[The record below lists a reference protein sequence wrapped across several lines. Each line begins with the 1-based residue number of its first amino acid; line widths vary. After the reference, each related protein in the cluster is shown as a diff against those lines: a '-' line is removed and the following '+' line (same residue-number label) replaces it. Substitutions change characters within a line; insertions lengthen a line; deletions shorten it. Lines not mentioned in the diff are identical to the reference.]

1 MSLTQLS
8 AFADRLQK
16 MYKHVH
22 KWARRQGISC
32 FRVYD
37 CDIPQFPFSVD
48 VYEDCVYVAEYK
60 TSYPTTDSEHR
71 EWLRQ
76 CVATVSQ
83 TLEVPKERVFLKKRQ
98 QQKGTDQYTKTSN
111 RAVKWMARE
120 NGLRFIVNLSDYLD
134 TGLFLDHRQ
143 TRQMVR
149 QEAAGKNVLNL
160 FAYTGAFTVYA
171 AAGEAQSTTTIDLSK
186 TYIEWAK
193 DNMNLNGF
201 SQAHHHFLQTDVL
214 QYLAK
219 PPAGAMFDLVILD
232 PPTFSNSKRMF
243 DVLDVQRD
251 HVMLLNQAL
260 AITTRGG
267 VVYFSTNYRRFKMQT
282 DLLHASVI
290 KDITPQ
296 TIPPDFRDKRIHQC
310 FRLVK

>member
-1 MSLTQLS
+1 MSLAQLA
-8 AFADRLQK
+8 AFANRLQK
-16 MYKHVH
+16 MYKHNH
-22 KWARRQGISC
+22 KWARRQNISC

-60 TSYPTTDSEHR
+60 TSYPMTDSDHR

-76 CVATVSQ
+76 CILTVSEI
-83 TLEVPKERVFLKKRQ
+83 LEVPKERVFLKKRQ
-98 QQKGTDQYTKTSN
+98 QQKGAEQYTKTSN

-120 NGLRFIVNLSDYLD
+120 GGLRFVVNLSDYLD

-143 TRQMVR
+143 TRQMVKD
-149 QEAAGKNVLNL
+149 EAADKRVLNL

-171 AAGEAQSTTTIDLSK
+171 AAGGAKSTTTIDLSK

-201 SQAHHHFLQTDVL
+201 TTDNHQFLQTDVL

-243 DVLDVQRD
+243 EVLDVQRD
-251 HVMLLNQAL
+251 HVTLLNQAL
-260 AITTRGG
+260 AITARGG

-282 DLLHASVI
+282 NDLHASVI
-290 KDITPQ
+290 KDITAQ